1 MWDRCWGSS
10 GRSDDF
16 FWGGGGIF
24 LALLGLIALALLAGV
39 IFVVTRANGLN
50 ESPRYAGSGSVGA
63 DELLAERFA
72 RGEIDEQEY
81 LLRKQVLAES
91 RNR

>member
-10 GRSDDF
+10 GRPDDF
-16 FWGGGGIF
+16 VWGGGGIF

-39 IFVVTRANGLN
+39 VLMITRANGRN
-50 ESPRYAGSGSVGA
+50 ESPRYTGSGSVGA
-63 DELLAERFA
+63 DEMLAERFA

-91 RNR
+91 RTR